1 MRFLTRSHVGSSEM
15 EQRELW
21 LTQLSDDELMGLSPW
36 DILLTKNAQRFLL
49 SVGRSVLREFSY
61 HGLTRMSKDELLH
74 EMYTDLADEIPGILE
89 QCVRKANADQRDQYI
104 FGSLQNVIRWRLT
117 NFVFGTNR
125 PRELISLEDIKAFSD
140 YGTVPRHH
148 ELMHPSAIEANEF
161 LEARGS
167 HEPSFLSES
176 QFIED
181 PEVQRRHALIEGVR
195 PYLTSREAVVL
206 RQILLLHND
215 RSLVALEVGV
225 TPKQVSRY
233 RASIQRKLQEI
244 LLDLGWEESEIEGLS
259 GRLRVAN
266 NDCDEATAA
275 HG

>member
-1 MRFLTRSHVGSSEM
+1 MQRVRLRLKHCPISSERLNAEASAGIRPTTTHMKGGAIMRFLTRSHVGSSEM

-21 LTQLSDDELMGLSPW
+21 LTQLSDDELLGLSPW

-125 PRELISLEDIKAFSD
+125 PRRSDEHTSEL
-140 YGTVPRHH
+140 
-148 ELMHPSAIEANEF
+148 
-161 LEARGS
+161 
-167 HEPSFLSES
+167 
-176 QFIED
+176 
-181 PEVQRRHALIEGVR
+181 
-195 PYLTSREAVVL
+195 
-206 RQILLLHND
+206 
-215 RSLVALEVGV
+215 
-225 TPKQVSRY
+225 
-233 RASIQRKLQEI
+233 
-244 LLDLGWEESEIEGLS
+244 
-259 GRLRVAN
+259 
-266 NDCDEATAA
+266 
-275 HG
+275 